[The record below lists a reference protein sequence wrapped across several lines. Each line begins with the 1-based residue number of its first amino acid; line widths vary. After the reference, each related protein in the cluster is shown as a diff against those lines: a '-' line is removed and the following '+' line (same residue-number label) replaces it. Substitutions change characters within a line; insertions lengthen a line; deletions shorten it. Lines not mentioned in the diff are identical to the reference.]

1 MSALSSR
8 QRRLR
13 RGVKSRKRQA
23 LLGVAR
29 VVAHLTGKHTYAQ
42 LVASDYRVL
51 ASASTVEP
59 ELRESLG
66 GKFSNIAAAQRV
78 GMRLAEKAV
87 PLGVEKLAFDRGGIF
102 S

>member
-51 ASASTVEP
+51 ASASTVDYVSMVFDGVGENWFGCGVLL
-59 ELRESLG
+59 LRSDG
-66 GKFSNIAAAQRV
+66 FAIGTI
-78 GMRLAEKAV
+78 
-87 PLGVEKLAFDRGGIF
+87 
-102 S
+102 